1 MGRWFTESLPGRAF
15 VAGVVLKLAVMLLV
29 PVVGATSPLSVLDLA
44 GSAAFVAAG
53 IGLVAL
59 VVAEARRQRLLWP
72 VRRKLS
78 ISYIFIGFVP
88 ALLLIAFFVLCGLLV
103 FFSVSSYLMESRVR
117 ALVGEGRVLA
127 QSVALELQRSTG
139 TAVAEVVERR
149 HAAAAQAYPGTSFVV
164 VELDRAC
171 RAVAGAGMAES
182 QAARLQAEPIAGP
195 RVTAGP
201 WAHLDA
207 PRLLPP
213 WIGCDGVSGIVAY
226 AEVTDAQVSL
236 QPDRLRLAVRAVAWI
251 DAPGAQSAVVVDIPI
266 AAAVARHLRDDTGIE
281 LGEVTAIVSPASD
294 ARPLPGR
301 ATIDPANGEP
311 PLPTSTSSGGW
322 VDGLLE
328 QPQSWYA
335 FLDFM
340 DWDTSRVGSV
350 AVAIGMSPA
359 EVYRRISASTV
370 RIGAFSFGQ
379 VLVLLL
385 SIVGALFLVIEA
397 VALVMGLSLARSIT
411 GSIHELFV
419 GTSRVRQGDFTYKIP
434 IRTRDQ
440 LGDLAESFNSMTA
453 SMGNLL
459 EQKAEKERLEQ
470 ELRIARTI
478 QMSLLPQG
486 PLSRP
491 GVALAAHSE
500 PAREVGGDYYDV
512 LPLGGRRFGLLI
524 ADVSGKGASAALYMA
539 ELKGLILAL
548 SPRYQSPRELLID
561 ANRILS
567 PHLDARSFI
576 TMTYAIVDIDASTMT
591 YARAG
596 HCPLIHVPGPGA
608 SVPGTRILAPDG
620 LVLGLKLDSGEMFE
634 RLLSE
639 DTFALGP
646 GDMVVLYTDGL
657 SEAMNEEFDCFGE
670 ERLEAAIES
679 RRHLP
684 LEEIRDGILDDIRTF
699 VAGGEQHDDMT
710 LLLLKMDDPEGQGG

>member
-1 MGRWFTESLPGRAF
+1 MGRWFTESLAGRAF
-15 VAGVVLKLAVMLLV
+15 VAGLVLKLAVMLLV
-29 PVVGATSPLSVLDLA
+29 PVVGATSLLSMLDLV

-53 IGLVAL
+53 LGLVAL
-59 VVAEARRQRLLWP
+59 IVAEARRRRLLWP
-72 VRRKLS
+72 VWRKLS

-88 ALLLIAFFVLCGLLV
+88 ALLLFTFFALCGVLV
-103 FFSVSSYLMESRVR
+103 FLGVSSYLMEARVQ

-127 QSVALELQRSTG
+127 QAVALELQRSTG
-139 TAVAEVVERR
+139 TAVVEVVERR
-149 HAAAAQAYPGTSFVV
+149 HAAAALAYPGTSFVV
-164 VELDRAC
+164 VKLDRAC
-171 RAVAGAGMAES
+171 LAVAGAETAKN
-182 QAARLQAEPIAGP
+182 QAARVQADPIAGP

-207 PRLLPP
+207 PRLLPS
-213 WIGCDGVSGIVAY
+213 WVGCDDVSGIVAY
-226 AEVTDAQVSL
+226 AEVNDAQVLL
-236 QPDRLRLAVRAVAWI
+236 QPERLHLAVRAVAWT
-251 DAPGAQSAVVVDIPI
+251 DSLGAQSAVVVDIPI
-266 AAAVARHLRDDTGIE
+266 AAAVIRQLRNDTGIE
-281 LGEVTAIVSPASD
+281 LGEVTAIVSPASN
-294 ARPLPGR
+294 ARPLRGR
-301 ATIDPANGEP
+301 ATIDLTGDEP
-311 PLPTSTSSGGW
+311 PVPTSRLSRGW
-322 VDGLLE
+322 VDRLLE

-335 FLDFM
+335 FLDFT
-340 DWDTSRVGSV
+340 DWDTGRGGSV

-359 EVYRRISASTV
+359 EVYRRISATAV
-370 RIGAFSFGQ
+370 RIGAFNVGQ
-379 VLVLLL
+379 VLMLLL
-385 SIVGALFLVIEA
+385 SIVGGLFLVIEG

-411 GSIHELFV
+411 GAIHELFV
-419 GTSRVRQGDFTYKIP
+419 GTSRIRKGDFTYKIP

-440 LGDLAESFNSMTA
+440 LGELAESFNSMTA

-486 PLSRP
+486 PLSRS
-491 GVALAAHSE
+491 GVTLAAHSE

-512 LPLGGRRFGLLI
+512 LPLDGRRFGLLI
-524 ADVSGKGASAALYMA
+524 ADVSGKGTSAALYMA

-548 SPRYQSPRELLID
+548 NPRYQSPRELLIE

-576 TMTYAIVDIDASTMT
+576 TMTYAIMDVDASTMT

-608 SVPGTRILAPDG
+608 FDSDIRTLAPDG
-620 LVLGLKLDSGEMFE
+620 LMLGLKLDNGEMFE

-639 DTFALGP
+639 DTIALGP

-684 LEEIRDGILDDIRTF
+684 FEDIRDGILDDIRTF
-699 VAGGEQHDDMT
+699 VGGGEQHDDMT
-710 LLLLKMDDPEGQGG
+710 MLLLKINDLEGQGR

>member
-1 MGRWFTESLPGRAF
+1 MGRWFAGSLPGRAF
-15 VAGVVLKLAVMLLV
+15 VVGVVLKLAVMLLV
-29 PVVGATSPLSVLDLA
+29 PVVGATSLLSILDLA
-44 GSAAFVAAG
+44 GSAAFMVAG

-88 ALLLIAFFVLCGLLV
+88 ALLLITFFVLCGLLV

-117 ALVGEGRVLA
+117 ALVDEGRVLA

-149 HAAAAQAYPGTSFVV
+149 HAAAALAYPGTSFVV

-171 RAVAGAGMAES
+171 LAVAGVGMAKS
-182 QAARLQAEPIAGP
+182 QPARVQADRNAGP

-213 WIGCDGVSGIVAY
+213 WVGCDGVSGIVAY
-226 AEVTDAQVSL
+226 AEVNDAQVSL
-236 QPDRLRLAVRAVAWI
+236 QPDRLRLAVRAVAWT
-251 DAPGAQSAVVVDIPI
+251 DSPGAQSAVVVDIPI
-266 AAAVARHLRDDTGIE
+266 AAAVARQLRDDTGIE
-281 LGEVTAIVSPASD
+281 FGEVTDIVSPASG
-294 ARPLPGR
+294 ARPLRGR
-301 ATIDPANGEP
+301 ATVDPAGDEP
-311 PLPTSTSSGGW
+311 PVPTSTPARGW

-335 FLDFM
+335 FLDFT
-340 DWDTSRVGSV
+340 DWDTGRGGSV

-359 EVYRRISASTV
+359 EVYRRISATTV
-370 RIGAFSFGQ
+370 LIGAFNFGQ

-512 LPLGGRRFGLLI
+512 LPLGGRRFGLII
-524 ADVSGKGASAALYMA
+524 ADVSGKGTSAALYMA

-548 SPRYQSPRELLID
+548 SPRHQSPRELLID

-576 TMTYAIVDIDASTMT
+576 TMTYAVVDIDASTMT

-608 SVPGTRILAPDG
+608 SVPETRILAPDG

-639 DTFALGP
+639 DTIALGP
-646 GDMVVLYTDGL
+646 GDMVVLYTDGI

-684 LEEIRDGILDDIRTF
+684 FEDIRDGILGDIRTF
-699 VAGGEQHDDMT
+699 VGGGEQHDDMT
-710 LLLLKMDDPEGQGG
+710 LLLLKMDDPEDQGR